1 MKKTTLL
8 LSLIAVSAASLV
20 WAHGSATGIVKE
32 RMDGMVAMSKA
43 TKAIT
48 PMMRGNV
55 EYNAEAIRDYARTI
69 EEHAG
74 EAMTKLF
81 PEGSGGMPSEA
92 KDDVWTDWEQFEVLA
107 MQLESLGKGLGAI
120 RVKYNLSQPV
130 AITDIQEND
139 ATMVAAAVNPAAKSD
154 FLIRQRLVQLAA
166 IVATHHGVVLPMVG
180 KFGVSCRSGVLPHRR
195 SPEEKRHNIPETWP
209 TREPRG
215 RLQRQ
220 DDAPREPSGKSVLRT
235 SDLLTR
241 TPRLKTL
248 RRQTTMRSHDE
259 NRYRHYRNGSRTNC

>member
-8 LSLIAVSAASLV
+8 LSLIAVSAASFV

-107 MQLESLGKGLGAI
+107 MQLANLGKGLAQAAENGLAESVSEEGASTNMMGTSGMMGTGGMMGQTMNGMI
-120 RVKYNLSQPV
+120 
-130 AITDIQEND
+130 DIEMLAQMPAE
-139 ATMVAAAVNPAAKSD
+139 AVFAK
-154 FLIRQRLVQLAA
+154 
-166 IVATHHGVVLPMVG
+166 VG
-180 KFGVSCRSGVLPHRR
+180 QACSACHTKFRAES
-195 SPEEKRHNIPETWP
+195 N
-209 TREPRG
+209 
-215 RLQRQ
+215 
-220 DDAPREPSGKSVLRT
+220 
-235 SDLLTR
+235 
-241 TPRLKTL
+241 
-248 RRQTTMRSHDE
+248 
-259 NRYRHYRNGSRTNC
+259 

>member
-8 LSLIAVSAASLV
+8 LSLIAVSAASFV
-20 WAHGSATGIVKE
+20 WAHGSATGIVME

-107 MQLESLGKGLGAI
+107 MQLENLGKGLAQAAENGLAESVSEEGASTNMMGTSS
-120 RVKYNLSQPV
+120 VMGTGGMMGQNMNGML
-130 AITDIQEND
+130 DIEMLAQMPAD
-139 ATMVAAAVNPAAKSD
+139 AVFAK
-154 FLIRQRLVQLAA
+154 
-166 IVATHHGVVLPMVG
+166 VG
-180 KFGVSCRSGVLPHRR
+180 QACSACHTKFRAES
-195 SPEEKRHNIPETWP
+195 N
-209 TREPRG
+209 
-215 RLQRQ
+215 
-220 DDAPREPSGKSVLRT
+220 
-235 SDLLTR
+235 
-241 TPRLKTL
+241 
-248 RRQTTMRSHDE
+248 
-259 NRYRHYRNGSRTNC
+259 

>member
-107 MQLESLGKGLGAI
+107 MQLENLGKGLAQAAENGLAESVFEEGAST
-120 RVKYNLSQPV
+120 NMMG
-130 AITDIQEND
+130 T
-139 ATMVAAAVNPAAKSD
+139 
-154 FLIRQRLVQLAA
+154 
-166 IVATHHGVVLPMVG
+166 
-180 KFGVSCRSGVLPHRR
+180 SGMM
-195 SPEEKRHNIPETWP
+195 
-209 TREPRG
+209 G
-215 RLQRQ
+215 
-220 DDAPREPSGKSVLRT
+220 
-235 SDLLTR
+235 
-241 TPRLKTL
+241 
-248 RRQTTMRSHDE
+248 QTT
-259 NRYRHYRNGSRTNC
+259 NGMIDIEMLAQMPADAVFAKVGQACSACHTKFRAESN

>member
-8 LSLIAVSAASLV
+8 LSLIAVSAASFV

-107 MQLESLGKGLGAI
+107 MQLANLGKGLAQAAENGLAESGSEEGA
-120 RVKYNLSQPV
+120 S
-130 AITDIQEND
+130 TDMMGTSGMMGTGGMMGQTMNGMIDIEMLAQMPAD
-139 ATMVAAAVNPAAKSD
+139 AVFAK
-154 FLIRQRLVQLAA
+154 
-166 IVATHHGVVLPMVG
+166 VG
-180 KFGVSCRSGVLPHRR
+180 QACSACHTKFRAES
-195 SPEEKRHNIPETWP
+195 N
-209 TREPRG
+209 
-215 RLQRQ
+215 
-220 DDAPREPSGKSVLRT
+220 
-235 SDLLTR
+235 
-241 TPRLKTL
+241 
-248 RRQTTMRSHDE
+248 
-259 NRYRHYRNGSRTNC
+259 

>member
-8 LSLIAVSAASLV
+8 LSLIAVSAASFV

-107 MQLESLGKGLGAI
+107 MQLANLGKGLAQAAENGLAESVSEEGASTNMMGTSGMMGTGGMMGQTMNGMI
-120 RVKYNLSQPV
+120 
-130 AITDIQEND
+130 DIEMLAQMPAD
-139 ATMVAAAVNPAAKSD
+139 AVFAK
-154 FLIRQRLVQLAA
+154 
-166 IVATHHGVVLPMVG
+166 VG
-180 KFGVSCRSGVLPHRR
+180 QACSACHTKFRAES
-195 SPEEKRHNIPETWP
+195 N
-209 TREPRG
+209 
-215 RLQRQ
+215 
-220 DDAPREPSGKSVLRT
+220 
-235 SDLLTR
+235 
-241 TPRLKTL
+241 
-248 RRQTTMRSHDE
+248 
-259 NRYRHYRNGSRTNC
+259 

>member
-32 RMDGMVAMSKA
+32 RMDGMAAMSKA

-92 KDDVWTDWEQFEVLA
+92 KDDVWTDWDQFEVLA
-107 MQLESLGKGLGAI
+107 MQLESLGKGLAQAAENGLAESVFEEGAST
-120 RVKYNLSQPV
+120 NMMGTSGMMGTGGMMG
-130 AITDIQEND
+130 TDGMMGQTMNGMIDIEMLAQMPAD
-139 ATMVAAAVNPAAKSD
+139 AVFAK
-154 FLIRQRLVQLAA
+154 
-166 IVATHHGVVLPMVG
+166 VG
-180 KFGVSCRSGVLPHRR
+180 QTCSACHTKFRAES
-195 SPEEKRHNIPETWP
+195 N
-209 TREPRG
+209 
-215 RLQRQ
+215 
-220 DDAPREPSGKSVLRT
+220 
-235 SDLLTR
+235 
-241 TPRLKTL
+241 
-248 RRQTTMRSHDE
+248 
-259 NRYRHYRNGSRTNC
+259 